1 VVGDPVKIEGGT
13 AVSQTVPVAEAI
25 NDEAV
30 LPERVREALGQL
42 VGAAKEG
49 LLALSVEVG
58 LGVLRELLEHE
69 VAEVVGPKGRWN
81 RERRAVRHGHEE
93 GEVTLGGRRVPV
105 KRPRVRTADGESEVP
120 LSTYDHFADRDQLGD
135 VVLER
140 MLSGV
145 STRQYR
151 RAQEPVGGQ
160 IEADARSTSKSAVSR
175 TFVQRTRDQLWKLM
189 NRPLADLRLAVI
201 MLDGIDLRGRT
212 NIVALGITTDGV
224 KLALGLW
231 DGSSENATVAGAL
244 LADLVDRGLDVE
256 QGLLFVIDGSK
267 GLRKAIRQVFGN
279 DVPVQRC
286 SQHKQRNVLDHLP
299 ERERDAVKARL
310 RRAWK
315 ETDYDRALEQLTTL
329 AIELD
334 RDRPGAAA
342 SLREGMEETL
352 TVTRLGITGKLKLT
366 LQSTNPCE
374 SMISTVRVIHRNV
387 KNWSSGEMCLRW
399 TAAGM
404 LEAETRFRKVEGYR
418 GLATLALKIEAD
430 LLRRRQAVTHPTEE
444 DIAALTMSP

>member
-1 VVGDPVKIEGGT
+1 MKCN
-13 AVSQTVPVAEAI
+13 VPVAEAI

-30 LPERVREALGQL
+30 LPERVQEALGQL
-42 VGAAKEG
+42 VGAAREG

-58 LGVLRELLEHE
+58 LGVLRELLEEE
-69 VAEVVGPKGRWN
+69 VDEVVGPKGKHDPDRT
-81 RERRAVRHGHEE
+81 AVRHGHEN
-93 GEVTLGGRRVPV
+93 GEVTLGGRRVQV
-105 KRPRVRTADGESEVP
+105 ERPRARSADGESEVP
-120 LSTYDHFADRDQLGD
+120 LATYDHFADRDQLGE

-140 MLSGV
+140 VLAGV
-145 STRQYR
+145 STRKYR
-151 RAQEPVGGQ
+151 RAQEPVG
-160 IEADARSTSKSAVSR
+160 EELETDARSTSKSAVSR
-175 TFVQRTRDQLWKLM
+175 TFVHRTRDQLWKLM
-189 NRPLADLRLAVI
+189 NRPLSDLRLAVM
-201 MLDGIDLRGRT
+201 MLDGIELHGRT
-212 NIVALGITTDGV
+212 NIVALGITTAGD

-231 DGSSENATVAGAL
+231 DGSTENATVAAAL

-256 QGLLFVIDGSK
+256 QGMLFVIDGSRA
-267 GLRKAIRQVFGN
+267 LRKAIRRVFGN

-286 SQHKQRNVLDHLP
+286 VQHKERNVLDHLP
-299 ERERDAVKARL
+299 ERDRESVKGRL

-315 ETDYDRALEQLTTL
+315 ETDHDIALEQLNTL

-334 RDRPGAAA
+334 RAHPGAAA

-374 SMISTVRVIHRNV
+374 SMISTVRVIQRNV
-387 KNWSSGEMCLRW
+387 KHWSSGEMCLRW

-418 GLATLALKIEAD
+418 GLANLAVAIERD
-430 LLRRRQAVTHPTEE
+430 LLRRRQSATHTTPEE
-444 DIAALTMSP
+444 LITTLTV

>member
-1 VVGDPVKIEGGT
+1 
-13 AVSQTVPVAEAI
+13 VSQTVPVAQATS
-25 NDEAV
+25 DEAV
-30 LPERVREALGQL
+30 LPERVQEALGQL

-58 LGVLRELLEHE
+58 LSVLRQLLEEE
-69 VAEVVGPKGRWN
+69 VDELVGPKGKWN
-81 RERRAVRHGHEE
+81 PGRTAVRHGHEN
-93 GEVTLGGRRVPV
+93 GEVTLGGRRVQV
-105 KRPRVRTADGESEVP
+105 KRPRARTADGESEVP
-120 LSTYDHFADRDQLGD
+120 LSTYEHFAERDLLEE
-135 VVLER
+135 VVLQR
-140 MLSGV
+140 MLAGV

-151 RAQEPVGGQ
+151 RAQEPVGEQ
-160 IEADARSTSKSAVSR
+160 VETDARSTSKSAASR
-175 TFVQRTRDQLWKLM
+175 MFVQRTRDELWKLM
-189 NRPLADLRLAVI
+189 NRPLSDLRLAVI
-201 MLDGIDLRGRT
+201 MLDGIELHGYT
-212 NIVALGITTDGV
+212 NIVALGITTEGE

-231 DGSSENATVAGAL
+231 EGTTENATVAAAL
-244 LADLVDRGLDVE
+244 LSDLVDRGVDVE

-267 GLRKAIRQVFGN
+267 ALRKSIRQVFGH

-286 SQHKQRNVLDHLP
+286 TQHKQKNVLDHLP
-299 ERERDAVKARL
+299 ERDRPAVKARL

-315 ETDYDRALEQLTTL
+315 DTNYQSALQQLNTLALE
-329 AIELD
+329 LD
-334 RDRPGAAA
+334 HAHPGAAA

-387 KNWSSGEMCLRW
+387 KRWTSGDMCLRW

-418 GLATLALKIEAD
+418 GLATLAVKIEQD
-430 LLRRRQAVTHPTEE
+430 LIRKRQLDSHTSAEE
-444 DIAALTMSP
+444 ELAAASM

>member
-1 VVGDPVKIEGGT
+1 
-13 AVSQTVPVAEAI
+13 VSQTVPVAEAI
-25 NDEAV
+25 IDEGV
-30 LPERVREALGQL
+30 LPEHVQEALGEL

-58 LGVLRELLEHE
+58 LGVLSELLEQE
-69 VAEVVGPKGRWN
+69 VDELVGPKGKWN
-81 RERRAVRHGHEE
+81 AERSAVRHGHED
-93 GEVTLGGRRVPV
+93 GEVTLGGRRVQV
-105 KRPRVRTADGESEVP
+105 RRPRVRTADGESEVP
-120 LSTYDHFADRDQLGD
+120 LRTYDHFADRDQLGD

-140 MLSGV
+140 MLTGV

-151 RAQEPVGGQ
+151 RAQEPVGA
-160 IEADARSTSKSAVSR
+160 EVETTARSTSKSAVSR

-201 MLDGIDLRGRT
+201 MLDGIELHGRT
-212 NIVALGITTDGV
+212 NIVALGISTEGE
-224 KLALGLW
+224 KLALGVW
-231 DGSSENATVAGAL
+231 DGSSENATVAAAL
-244 LADLVDRGLDVE
+244 LSDLVDRGLDVE

-267 GLRKAIRQVFGN
+267 ALRKAIRQVFGN

-286 SQHKQRNVLDHLP
+286 TQHKQRNVLDHLP
-299 ERERDAVKARL
+299 ERDRDPVKARL

-315 ETDYDRALEQLTTL
+315 ETEHDRALEQLTTL

-334 RDRPGAAA
+334 HDHPGAAA
-342 SLREGMEETL
+342 SLREGLEETL

-387 KNWSSGEMCLRW
+387 KHWSSGDMCLRW

-404 LEAETRFRKVEGYR
+404 LEAETRFRKVDGYR
-418 GLATLALKIEAD
+418 GLATLAVKIETD
-430 LLRRRQAVTHPTEE
+430 LLRRRQAVTHTTEE
-444 DIAALTMSP
+444 DIAALAVSP

>member
-1 VVGDPVKIEGGT
+1 MK
-13 AVSQTVPVAEAI
+13 SNVPVAEATR
-25 NDEAV
+25 DEAV
-30 LPERVREALGQL
+30 LPERVQEALGQL
-42 VGAAKEG
+42 VGAAREG

-58 LGVLRELLEHE
+58 LGVLGELLEQE
-69 VAEVVGPKGRWN
+69 VGELVGPKGKWN
-81 RERRAVRHGHEE
+81 RERTAVRHGHED
-93 GEVTLGGRRVPV
+93 GEVTLGGRRVAV
-105 KRPRVRTADGESEVP
+105 KRPRARTADGESEVP
-120 LSTYDHFADRDQLGD
+120 LSTYEHFADRDQLGE

-140 MLSGV
+140 MLAGV

-151 RAQEPVGGQ
+151 RAQEPIGEQV
-160 IEADARSTSKSAVSR
+160 EAGARSTSKSAVSR
-175 TFVQRTRDQLWKLM
+175 TFVQRTRDLLWKLM

-201 MLDGIDLRGRT
+201 MLDGIELHGRT
-212 NIVALGITTDGV
+212 NIVALGISTEGD

-231 DGSSENATVAGAL
+231 DGSTENATVAAAL

-286 SQHKQRNVLDHLP
+286 TQHKQRNVLDHLP
-299 ERERDAVKARL
+299 ERDRDPVKARL

-315 ETDYDRALEQLTTL
+315 ETDHDRALEQLTSL
-329 AIELD
+329 ALELD
-334 RDRPGAAA
+334 HAHPGAAA
-342 SLREGMEETL
+342 SLREGIEETL

-387 KNWSSGEMCLRW
+387 KHWTSGDMCLRW

-418 GLATLALKIEAD
+418 GLATLAVKIEAD
-430 LLRRRQAVTHPTEE
+430 LLRRRQAITQTTEE
-444 DIAALTMSP
+444 DIAALTV